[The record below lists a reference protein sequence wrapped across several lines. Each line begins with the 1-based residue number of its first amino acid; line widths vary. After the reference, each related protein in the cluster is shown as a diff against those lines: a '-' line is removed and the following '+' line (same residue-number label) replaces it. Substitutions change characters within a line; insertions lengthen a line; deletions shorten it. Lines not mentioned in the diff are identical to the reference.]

1 MQYPQLNVMTSV
13 GPQAKIATNYGDIL
27 IQLFEEQAPLTVENF
42 VRLAMNKYYDGLTFH
57 RVIDNFMIQGGD
69 PEGEGTGGTSI
80 WGHPFE
86 DEFASNLFNLRGAL
100 SMANAGPKTNG
111 SQFFIVQNP
120 KVPAKFIKQLREAK
134 YPEDIIKAYE
144 KQGGAPWLDLRHT
157 VFGQVVAG
165 MDVVDKIAKVKT
177 DKDGMPKMPVTIYR
191 IDIQGELD
199 GIQVIPK
206 QDDRGMS
213 R

>member
-1 MQYPQLNVMTSV
+1 
-13 GPQAKIATNYGDIL
+13 
-27 IQLFEEQAPLTVENF
+27 
-42 VRLAMNKYYDGLTFH
+42 
-57 RVIDNFMIQGGD
+57 
-69 PEGEGTGGTSI
+69 
-80 WGHPFE
+80 
-86 DEFASNLFNLRGAL
+86 
-100 SMANAGPKTNG
+100 
-111 SQFFIVQNP
+111 
-120 KVPAKFIKQLREAK
+120 
-134 YPEDIIKAYE
+134 
-144 KQGGAPWLDLRHT
+144 
-157 VFGQVVAG
+157 